1 MTSLNDTLRSAL
13 EHALVLDGVMAGDAI
28 GSKYH
33 VDWTGKAPCRPAL
46 LLRPRSTEG
55 VAHALRLCHEVSQP
69 VVIQGGLTGLAGG
82 ATPRLGEYALTLE
95 RLTGIEAID
104 VDSATMTVCAGTTL
118 SAIQD
123 AAAQAGLQFP
133 LDLGARGSC
142 TIGGN
147 LATNAGGNRVIRY
160 GMARDLVLG
169 LEAVLADGTI
179 VSSMNTVIKNNTG
192 YDLKNLFIGS
202 EGTLGVITRAVLRL
216 HAAPKERLTALVAL
230 ASFAHLVQLLR
241 RARAEFGASLGS
253 FEVMW
258 SNYYE
263 FAAARVLSGPRQFE
277 AQHPFYV
284 VMEIESLSPAADRD
298 KLETWLAAAL
308 DEGALA
314 DVIIGASLADSARLW
329 RVRDAAGE
337 LIPSI
342 SNPVSYDI
350 SLPIGMMQEYLMQVQ
365 RRAAPLVND
374 LGVLIFGH
382 IGDGNLH
389 LVAGLEDSARAE
401 ELDEI
406 IYSALAGAGSVSAEH
421 GIGTL
426 KRAYLKYTRT
436 PMEIALMRQIKT
448 TLDPCNILNPG
459 RVL

>member
-1 MTSLNDTLRSAL
+1 MTSVNETLRTAL
-13 EHALVLDGVMAGDAI
+13 EHALGPDGVIAGDAI
-28 GSKYH
+28 GLKHH
-33 VDWTGKAPCRPAL
+33 VDWTGKAPCAPAL
-46 LLRPRSTEG
+46 LLRPRSTG
-55 VAHALRLCHEVSQP
+55 AVAQALRLCHSASQP
-69 VVIQGGLTGLAGG
+69 IVIQGGLTGLAGG

-95 RLTGIEAID
+95 RLSGIETID
-104 VDSATMTVCAGTTL
+104 ANSATMTVGAGTTL

-123 AAAQAGLQFP
+123 AAVDAGLQFP

-241 RARAEFGASLGS
+241 RVRAEFGASLGS

-263 FAAARVLSGPRQFE
+263 FAAARVLSGSRQFAAE
-277 AQHPFYV
+277 HPFYV
-284 VMEIESLSPAADRD
+284 VMEIESLSPIADRD
-298 KLETWLAAAL
+298 KLETWLAAEQ

-314 DVIIGASLADSARLW
+314 DAIIGTSIADSARLW

-342 SNPVSYDI
+342 DNPVSYDI
-350 SLPIGMMQEYLMQVQ
+350 SLPIGRMPEYLTQVQ
-365 RRAAPLVND
+365 HKAAPLVD
-374 LGVLIFGH
+374 DRGVLIFGH

-389 LVAGLEDSARAE
+389 LVAGLKDAATAE
-401 ELDEI
+401 ALDEI
-406 IYSALAGAGSVSAEH
+406 IYSTLAGEGSVSAEH

-426 KRAYLKYTRT
+426 KRAYLKYTRSPT
-436 PMEIALMRQIKT
+436 EIALMRQIKT